1 MENKA
6 SLKKNLVV
14 LIILTISGSIIYS
27 LPYFRSYYY
36 TSFMEYFGM
45 TNTQMGL
52 CGTSFGLMA
61 VPGYLFGGFI
71 CDRFSIKKLIP
82 FSMIVTG
89 AMGLVLLLKPSPLVI
104 IGIHGIWSLSS
115 LMTFWPALMK
125 AIRALAA
132 PDEQGKAF
140 GIYEGGRGISNA
152 VYLSIAALIFGRMAM
167 AGTENMG
174 VKGVVIFYSAISIG
188 LGLLDIFLLRNVKDD
203 QESDASGKVD
213 FRMMIR
219 PMKMPT
225 IWLMIGIIFA
235 TLTVSTGY
243 YYISPYAAEV
253 FGTSTLL
260 AVILSSSSQYIRPF
274 AAMGAGILG
283 DKINSSKVML
293 LGQFGNAIALAI
305 VLIARPSFGIMPIV
319 IACVMLF
326 FMMYVCVTMQFA
338 IMEEIECPKE
348 CEGTAIGLICS
359 LGYLPEA
366 TSPFVAGRILD
377 LVPGTSGYR
386 MFFIYMLAIT
396 VAGIFLTFIWLK
408 VTKEKRAKILAD
420 SKQKKLAKIAQIIE
434 EN

>member
-1 MENKA
+1 MENKP
-6 SLKKNLVV
+6 SLKKNLAV

-36 TSFMEYFGM
+36 ASFMEYFGM

-89 AMGLVLLLKPSPLVI
+89 AMGLLLLTKPSPLI
-104 IGIHGIWSLSS
+104 IIVIHGIWSLTS

-125 AIRALAA
+125 TIRALAA

-140 GIYEGGRGISNA
+140 GIYEGGRGVSNA
-152 VYLSIAALIFGRMAM
+152 VYLSIAAMIFGRLSMV
-167 AGTENMG
+167 GTEGMG
-174 VKGVVIFYSAISIG
+174 VRGVVIFYSAISIG
-188 LGLLDIFLLRNVKDD
+188 LGALDIVLLRNFKDQD
-203 QESDASGKVD
+203 AISDDSGKVN

-243 YYISPYAAEV
+243 YYISPYATEV
-253 FGTSTLL
+253 YGTSALL

-274 AAMGAGILG
+274 AAMGAGVLG

-293 LGQFGNAIALAI
+293 LGQIGNAAALGI
-305 VLIARPSFGIMPIV
+305 VLLARPSFGIMPIV
-319 IACVMLF
+319 IASIMLF

-338 IMEEIECPKE
+338 IMEEIDVPKE

-377 LVPGTSGYR
+377 LVPGTTGYR
-386 MFFIYMLAIT
+386 LFFIYMIVIT
-396 VAGIFLTFIWLK
+396 VIGIALTCIWFK
-408 VTKEKRAKILAD
+408 MTKEKRVQILED
-420 SKQKKLAKIAQIIE
+420 SKKKKQAMID
-434 EN
+434 